1 MPGINFP
8 CYEGVI
14 MVLSQYQRAVGV
26 FTHRRDAEQALH
38 ELRDSGLAM
47 EKVSVIVQNPDRNHQ
62 IGDDEIKERTGDKA
76 DEGATVGGLSG
87 GAVGGLTGLL
97 VGLGT
102 LAIPG
107 VGPIMLAGA
116 AATALVTTLVGASIG
131 AATGTFAGALVGWGI
146 SEEKARAYNERVEH
160 GHYFIIV
167 DCTSFEIAKVEAIL
181 HRWGIEEFGI
191 YEPLNSEQLP
201 TNYLTTTT
209 SPTAMLTKNGILMK
223 YAISC
228 FDNINNVQAAIND
241 MYVAGFTS
249 NQISLICKDFSQF
262 IGLNGVNLSERFD
275 AMRLGIPDD
284 WARFYNEQVEEG
296 NYILIISGTD
306 NELEQAKLIVGNY
319 GVQEFQIYDPMLI
332 RS

>member
-1 MPGINFP
+1 
-8 CYEGVI
+8 
-14 MVLSQYQRAVGV
+14 MVLNQYQRVVGV
-26 FTHRRDAEQALH
+26 FTHQRDVEQALH

-47 EKVSVIVQNPDRNHQ
+47 DKVSIVVQNADRNHE
-62 IGDDEIKERTGDKA
+62 IADNEIKERTGDKA

-146 SEEKARAYNERVEH
+146 SEEQARAYNERVEH

-167 DCTSFEIAKVEAIL
+167 DCTSVEIAKVEAIL
-181 HRWGIEEFGI
+181 QRWGIEEFGI
-191 YEPLNSEQLP
+191 YEHLNSEHR
-201 TNYLTTTT
+201 TINYLTTT
-209 SPTAMLTKNGILMK
+209 SSAPTIPNKSGILTK
-223 YAISC
+223 YAISY
-228 FDNINNVQAAIND
+228 FDNVDNVQAAIHD
-241 MYVAGFTS
+241 IYAAGFPA
-249 NQISLICKDFSQF
+249 NQISLICKDFSQL
-262 IGLNGVNLSERFD
+262 IGSTDVNFSERFD
-275 AMRLGIPDD
+275 AMRLGIADE
-284 WARFYNEQVEEG
+284 WARFYNEQIDQG
-296 NYILIISGTD
+296 NYILIVSGTD
-306 NELEQAKLIVGNY
+306 NELEQASLILGNY
-319 GVQEFQIYDPMLI
+319 AVQECQIYDPMLI

>member
-1 MPGINFP
+1 MI
-8 CYEGVI
+8 
-14 MVLSQYQRAVGV
+14 LSQYQRAVGV

-47 EKVSVIVQNPDRNHQ
+47 EKVSVIVQNADRNHQ
-62 IGDDEIKERTGDKA
+62 ITDDQIKERTGDKA

-146 SEEKARAYNERVEH
+146 SEEQARSYNERVEH

-191 YEPLNSEQLP
+191 YEPLSSEKLP
-201 TNYLTTTT
+201 TNYLTTTNSAT
-209 SPTAMLTKNGILMK
+209 TIPNKSGILSK

-228 FDNINNVQAAIND
+228 FDNIDNAKAAIDD
-241 MYVAGFTS
+241 MYFAGFS
-249 NQISLICKDFSQF
+249 ANQISLVCKDFSQL
-262 IGLNGVNLSERFD
+262 IGSTDINLSERFD
-275 AMRLGIPDD
+275 AMRLGIADD
-284 WARFYNEQVEEG
+284 WARFYNEQIEQG

-306 NELEQAKLIVGNY
+306 NELEQASFIVGNY
-319 GVQEFQIYDPMLI
+319 GIQEFQIYDPMLI

>member
-1 MPGINFP
+1 
-8 CYEGVI
+8 
-14 MVLSQYQRAVGV
+14 MVLNQYQRVIGV
-26 FTHRRDAEQALH
+26 FTHQRDVEQALH

-47 EKVSVIVQNPDRNHQ
+47 DKVSIVVQNADRNHE
-62 IGDDEIKERTGDKA
+62 IADNEIKERTGDKA

-146 SEEKARAYNERVEH
+146 SEEQARAYNERVEH

-167 DCTSFEIAKVEAIL
+167 DCTSVEIAKVEAIL
-181 HRWGIEEFGI
+181 QRWGIEEFGI
-191 YEPLNSEQLP
+191 YEHLNSEHR
-201 TNYLTTTT
+201 TINYLTTT
-209 SPTAMLTKNGILMK
+209 SSAPTIPNKSGILTK
-223 YAISC
+223 YAVSY
-228 FDNINNVQAAIND
+228 FDNVDNVQAAIND
-241 MYVAGFTS
+241 MYAAGFPA
-249 NQISLICKDFSQF
+249 NQISLICKDFSQL
-262 IGLNGVNLSERFD
+262 IGSTDVNFSERFD
-275 AMRLGIPDD
+275 AMRLGIADE
-284 WARFYNEQVEEG
+284 WARFYNEQIDQG
-296 NYILIISGTD
+296 NYILIVSGTD
-306 NELEQAKLIVGNY
+306 NELEPASLILGNY
-319 GVQEFQIYDPMLI
+319 AVQECQIYDPMLI

>member
-1 MPGINFP
+1 
-8 CYEGVI
+8 
-14 MVLSQYQRAVGV
+14 MVLSQYQRAIGV

-47 EKVSVIVQNPDRNHQ
+47 EKVSVVVQNADRNHQ
-62 IGDDEIKERTGDKA
+62 ITDDEIKERTGDKA

-146 SEEKARAYNERVEH
+146 SEEQAKAYNDRVEH

-167 DCTSFEIAKVEAIL
+167 DCTSLEIATVEAIL

-191 YEPLNSEQLP
+191 YEPLNSEQLS
-201 TNYLTTTT
+201 TNYLPTTT
-209 SPTAMLTKNGILMK
+209 STTATPNKSGILSK
-223 YAISC
+223 YAVSC
-228 FDNINNVQAAIND
+228 FNNIDNAKAAIND
-241 MYVAGFTS
+241 MYVAGFS
-249 NQISLICKDFSQF
+249 ANQMSLICKDFSQL
-262 IGLNGVNLSERFD
+262 IGLTGINLSERFD
-275 AMRLGIPDD
+275 AMRLGIADD
-284 WARFYNEQVEEG
+284 WAHFYNEQIAQG
-296 NYILIISGTD
+296 NYIFIISGTD
-306 NELEQAKLIVGNY
+306 KELEQASLVLGNS
-319 GVQEFQIYDPMLI
+319 GVQEYQIYDPMLI

>member
-1 MPGINFP
+1 
-8 CYEGVI
+8 

-47 EKVSVIVQNPDRNHQ
+47 EKVSVVVQNTDRNYE
-62 IGDDEIKERTGDKA
+62 IGDNEIGDKS

-146 SEEKARAYNERVEH
+146 SEEQATAYNQRVEV
-160 GHYFIIV
+160 GHYLIIV

-181 HRWGIEEFGI
+181 LRWGIEEFGI
-191 YEPLNSEQLP
+191 YEHLNSEHE
-201 TNYLTTTT
+201 TINYLTTTT
-209 SPTAMLTKNGILMK
+209 SATAIPNKSGILAK
-223 YAISC
+223 YAVSDFNNI
-228 FDNINNVQAAIND
+228 DNVEAAINN
-241 MYVAGFTS
+241 MCAVGFPV

-262 IGLNGVNLSERFD
+262 QGSTGVNLSERFD
-275 AMRLGIPDD
+275 AMRLGIADE
-284 WARFYNEQVEEG
+284 WARFYNEQIEQG
-296 NYILIISGTD
+296 NYILIVSGTD
-306 NELEQAKLIVGNY
+306 NELDYVSSILGNY
-319 GVQEFQIYDPMLI
+319 GVQEIQIYDPMLI

>member
-1 MPGINFP
+1 
-8 CYEGVI
+8 

-47 EKVSVIVQNPDRNHQ
+47 EKVSVVVQNVDRNHE
-62 IGDDEIKERTGDKA
+62 IADDQIKERTGDKA

-146 SEEKARAYNERVEH
+146 SEEQARAYNQRVEY
-160 GHYFIIV
+160 GHYLIIV
-167 DCTSFEIAKVEAIL
+167 DCTSLEIATVEAIL
-181 HRWGIEEFGI
+181 QRWGIEEFGI
-191 YEPLNSEQLP
+191 YEHFNNEQLP

-209 SPTAMLTKNGILMK
+209 SATTIPNKSGILTK
-223 YAISC
+223 YAISY
-228 FDNINNVQAAIND
+228 FDNIDNAEAAIND
-241 MYVAGFTS
+241 MYVASFPA
-249 NQISLICKDFSQF
+249 NQISLISKDFSQL
-262 IGLNGVNLSERFD
+262 IGSIDVNLSERFD
-275 AMRLGIPDD
+275 AIRLGIGDE
-284 WARFYNEQVEEG
+284 WARFYNEQIAQG
-296 NYILIISGTD
+296 NYILIVSGTD
-306 NELEQAKLIVGNY
+306 NELEQVSLILGNY
-319 GVQEFQIYDPMLI
+319 GVQECQIYDPMLI

>member
-1 MPGINFP
+1 
-8 CYEGVI
+8 
-14 MVLSQYQRAVGV
+14 MVVSQYQRAVGV

-38 ELRDSGLAM
+38 ELKDSGLAM
-47 EKVSVIVQNPDRNHQ
+47 EKVSVVVHNTDRNYETA
-62 IGDDEIKERTGDKA
+62 DNEIKERTGDKA

-146 SEEKARAYNERVEH
+146 SEEQAKAYNERVEH
-160 GHYFIIV
+160 GHYLIIV

-181 HRWGIEEFGI
+181 QRWGIEEFGI
-191 YEPLNSEQLP
+191 YEHFNSEQLP
-201 TNYLTTTT
+201 TNYPDTTT
-209 SPTAMLTKNGILMK
+209 SATAIPNKSGILTKHAVS
-223 YAISC
+223 Y
-228 FDNINNVQAAIND
+228 FDNIDNAEGAIND
-241 MYVAGFTS
+241 IYTAGFPA
-249 NQISLICKDFSQF
+249 NQISLICKDFSQL
-262 IGLNGVNLSERFD
+262 IGSIGVNLSERFD
-275 AMRLGIPDD
+275 AMRLGIGDE
-284 WARFYNEQVEEG
+284 WARFYNEQIEIG
-296 NYILIISGTD
+296 NYILIVSGTD
-306 NELEQAKLIVGNY
+306 NELEQVSLILGNY
-319 GVQEFQIYDPMLI
+319 GVQECQIYDPMLI

>member
-1 MPGINFP
+1 
-8 CYEGVI
+8 

-47 EKVSVIVQNPDRNHQ
+47 EKVSVVVQNTDRNYEISNDE
-62 IGDDEIKERTGDKA
+62 IGDKS

-131 AATGTFAGALVGWGI
+131 AATGTFAGALVGWGM
-146 SEEKARAYNERVEH
+146 SEEQARAYNERVED
-160 GHYFIIV
+160 GHYLIIV
-167 DCTSFEIAKVEAIL
+167 DCTSLEIAQVEAIL
-181 HRWGIEEFGI
+181 QRWGIEEFGI
-191 YEPLNSEQLP
+191 YEHLNSDHET

-209 SPTAMLTKNGILMK
+209 SATAIPNKSGILTK
-223 YAISC
+223 YAISY
-228 FDNINNVQAAIND
+228 FNHIDNAEAAINE
-241 MYVAGFTS
+241 MCAAGFS
-249 NQISLICKDFSQF
+249 VNQISLICQDFSQLV
-262 IGLNGVNLSERFD
+262 GSTDVNLSDRFD
-275 AMRLGIPDD
+275 AMRLGIADE
-284 WARFYNEQVEEG
+284 WARFYNEQIEQG
-296 NYILIISGTD
+296 NYIAIVSGTD
-306 NELEQAKLIVGNY
+306 NELDHASLILGKY
-319 GVQEFQIYDPMLI
+319 GVQECQIYDPMLI

>member
-1 MPGINFP
+1 
-8 CYEGVI
+8 

-47 EKVSVIVQNPDRNHQ
+47 EKVSVVVQNADRNHE
-62 IGDDEIKERTGDKA
+62 IADNEIKERTGDKA

-146 SEEKARAYNERVEH
+146 SEEQARAYNERVEH

-181 HRWGIEEFGI
+181 QRWGIEEFGI
-191 YEPLNSEQLP
+191 YEYFNSEHRT

-209 SPTAMLTKNGILMK
+209 SATAIPNKSGILPK
-223 YAISC
+223 YAVSY
-228 FDNINNVQAAIND
+228 FDNIDNIEAAIND
-241 MYVAGFTS
+241 MYAAGFPA
-249 NQISLICKDFSQF
+249 NQISLICKDFSQL
-262 IGLNGVNLSERFD
+262 IGSTDVNLSERFD
-275 AMRLGIPDD
+275 AMRLGIGDE
-284 WARFYNEQVEEG
+284 WARFYNEQIDQG
-296 NYILIISGTD
+296 NYILIVSGTD
-306 NELEQAKLIVGNY
+306 NQLEQASLILGNY
-319 GVQEFQIYDPMLI
+319 GVQECQIYDPMLI

>member
-1 MPGINFP
+1 
-8 CYEGVI
+8 

-26 FTHRRDAEQALH
+26 FTHRRNAEQALH

-47 EKVSVIVQNPDRNHQ
+47 EKVSVVVHNADRNHE
-62 IGDDEIKERTGDKA
+62 IPDDEIKERTGDKA

-146 SEEKARAYNERVEH
+146 SEEQARAYNERVEH
-160 GHYFIIV
+160 GHYLIIV
-167 DCTSFEIAKVEAIL
+167 DCTSVEIAKVEAIL

-191 YEPLNSEQLP
+191 YEHFNSEQLP
-201 TNYLTTTT
+201 RNYLITTT
-209 SPTAMLTKNGILMK
+209 SATATPNKNGILTK
-223 YAISC
+223 YAISY
-228 FDNINNVQAAIND
+228 FDNVDNAEAAIND
-241 MYVAGFTS
+241 MYVAGFPA
-249 NQISLICKDFSQF
+249 NQISLICKEVSQF
-262 IGLNGVNLSERFD
+262 IRSTGVNLSERFD
-275 AMRLGIPDD
+275 AMRLGIADE
-284 WARFYNEQVEEG
+284 WARFYNEQIDRG
-296 NYILIISGTD
+296 NYILIVSGTD
-306 NELEQAKLIVGNY
+306 NELDQASLILGNY
-319 GVQEFQIYDPMLI
+319 GVQEYQIYDPMLI

>member
-1 MPGINFP
+1 
-8 CYEGVI
+8 
-14 MVLSQYQRAVGV
+14 MVLSQSQRQRAVGV

-47 EKVSVIVQNPDRNHQ
+47 EKVSVVVHNVDRNH
-62 IGDDEIKERTGDKA
+62 EIADNEVKERTDDKA

-131 AATGTFAGALVGWGI
+131 AATGTFAGALVGWGM
-146 SEEKARAYNERVEH
+146 SSDQARTYNERVES
-160 GHYFIIV
+160 GHYLIIV
-167 DCTSFEIAKVEAIL
+167 DCTSLEIDKVEAIL
-181 HRWGIEEFGI
+181 QRWGIEEFGI
-191 YEPLNSEQLP
+191 YEHFSSEHET

-209 SPTAMLTKNGILMK
+209 SATTTIPNKSGMMTK
-223 YAISC
+223 YAINY
-228 FDNINNVQAAIND
+228 FNHIDNAEAAIND
-241 MYVAGFTS
+241 MRAAGFPVS
-249 NQISLICKDFSQF
+249 QISLISKSFPQLVGSTD
-262 IGLNGVNLSERFD
+262 VVLSDRFD
-275 AMRLGIPDD
+275 AMRLGIADE
-284 WARFYNEQVEEG
+284 WVRFYNEQIEQG
-296 NYILIISGTD
+296 NYILIVSGTD
-306 NELEQAKLIVGNY
+306 NDLEPVSLILGKY
-319 GVQEFQIYDPMLI
+319 GVQECQIYDPMLI

>member
-1 MPGINFP
+1 
-8 CYEGVI
+8 
-14 MVLSQYQRAVGV
+14 MVVNQYQRVVGV

-47 EKVSVIVQNPDRNHQ
+47 EKVSVVVQNADRNHE
-62 IGDDEIKERTGDKA
+62 IADNEIKERTGDKA

-146 SEEKARAYNERVEH
+146 SEEQAKAYNERVEH

-181 HRWGIEEFGI
+181 QRWGIEDFGI
-191 YEPLNSEQLP
+191 YEHLNSEHR
-201 TNYLTTTT
+201 TINYLTTTSSAT
-209 SPTAMLTKNGILMK
+209 TIPNKSGILTK
-223 YAISC
+223 YATGY
-228 FDNINNVQAAIND
+228 FDNIDNIEAAIND
-241 MYVAGFTS
+241 MYAAGFPA
-249 NQISLICKDFSQF
+249 NQISLICKDFSQL
-262 IGLNGVNLSERFD
+262 IGSTQVNLSERFD
-275 AMRLGIPDD
+275 AMRLGIADE
-284 WARFYNEQVEEG
+284 WARFYNEQIAQG
-296 NYILIISGTD
+296 NYILIVSGTD
-306 NELEQAKLIVGNY
+306 NELEQASLIFSKY
-319 GVQEFQIYDPMLI
+319 AVQECQIYDPMLI

>member
-1 MPGINFP
+1 
-8 CYEGVI
+8 
-14 MVLSQYQRAVGV
+14 MVLSKYQRAVGV

-47 EKVSVIVQNPDRNHQ
+47 EKVSVLVQNTDRNHQ
-62 IGDDEIKERTGDKA
+62 IGDDEKGDKS

-131 AATGTFAGALVGWGI
+131 AATGTFAGALVGWGM
-146 SEEKARAYNERVEH
+146 SEEQARAYNQRVEV
-160 GHYFIIV
+160 GHYLIIV

-181 HRWGIEEFGI
+181 LRWGIEEFGI
-191 YEPLNSEQLP
+191 YEHFNSEHGT
-201 TNYLTTTT
+201 TNYLNTTT
-209 SPTAMLTKNGILMK
+209 SATAISNKSGILTK
-223 YAISC
+223 YAVSDFNNI
-228 FDNINNVQAAIND
+228 DNVEAAIND
-241 MYVAGFTS
+241 ICGAGFPV

-262 IGLNGVNLSERFD
+262 KGSIGVNLSERFD
-275 AMRLGIPDD
+275 AMRLGIGDE
-284 WARFYNEQVEEG
+284 WARFYNEQIEQG

-306 NELEQAKLIVGNY
+306 NELDYVSSILANC
-319 GVQEFQIYDPMLI
+319 GVQKIQIYDPMLI

>member
-1 MPGINFP
+1 
-8 CYEGVI
+8 
-14 MVLSQYQRAVGV
+14 MVLNQYKRAIGV
-26 FTHRRDAEQALH
+26 FTHRRDAEQAVH

-47 EKVSVIVQNPDRNHQ
+47 EKVSVVVQNADRNYQ
-62 IGDDEIKERTGDKA
+62 IADNENKERTGDKT

-116 AATALVTTLVGASIG
+116 AATALVTTLVGAGIG

-146 SEEKARAYNERVEH
+146 SEEQARAYNERVEH

-167 DCTSFEIAKVEAIL
+167 DCTSLEIATVEAIL

-191 YEPLNSEQLP
+191 YEPLSSEQLP

-209 SPTAMLTKNGILMK
+209 SAATTIPNKSGILSK

-228 FDNINNVQAAIND
+228 FNNIENAKSAIND
-241 MYVAGFTS
+241 MYLAGFS
-249 NQISLICKDFSQF
+249 ANQMSLICKDFSQLS
-262 IGLNGVNLSERFD
+262 GLSDINLSERFD
-275 AMRLGIPDD
+275 AMRLGIADD
-284 WARFYNEQVEEG
+284 WARFYNEQITQG
-296 NYILIISGTD
+296 NYILIVSGTD
-306 NELEQAKLIVGNY
+306 NELEQASLIVSNY
-319 GVQEFQIYDPMLI
+319 GVQECQIYDPMLI

>member
-1 MPGINFP
+1 MI
-8 CYEGVI
+8 
-14 MVLSQYQRAVGV
+14 LSQYQRAVGV

-47 EKVSVIVQNPDRNHQ
+47 EKVSVVVQNADRNHE
-62 IGDDEIKERTGDKA
+62 IIEGEIKERTGDKA

-146 SEEKARAYNERVEH
+146 SEEQAKAYNERVEH

-167 DCTSFEIAKVEAIL
+167 DCTSSEVAKVEAIL
-181 HRWGIEEFGI
+181 QRWGIEEFGI
-191 YEPLNSEQLP
+191 YEPLSSEQLS

-209 SPTAMLTKNGILMK
+209 STTTIPNKSGILSK

-228 FDNINNVQAAIND
+228 FDSIDNAKAVIND
-241 MYVAGFTS
+241 MYLAGFS
-249 NQISLICKDFSQF
+249 ANQISLICKDFSQLVGSTD
-262 IGLNGVNLSERFD
+262 INLSERFD
-275 AMRLGIPDD
+275 AMRLGIADD
-284 WARFYNEQVEEG
+284 WARFYNEQIEQG

-306 NELEQAKLIVGNY
+306 NELEHASFIVGNY

>member
-1 MPGINFP
+1 MALI
-8 CYEGVI
+8 
-14 MVLSQYQRAVGV
+14 QYQRAVGV
-26 FTHRRDAEQALH
+26 FTHRIDAEQAIH

-47 EKVSVIVQNPDRNHQ
+47 EKVSVVVQNSDRNH
-62 IGDDEIKERTGDKA
+62 EIADNEVKEGTGDKA

-146 SEEKARAYNERVEH
+146 SSEQARAYNERVED
-160 GHYFIIV
+160 GHYLIIV
-167 DCTSFEIAKVEAIL
+167 DCTSFEIAKVEEIL
-181 HRWGIEEFGI
+181 QRWGIEEFGI
-191 YEPLNSEQLP
+191 YEHLNSEYET

-209 SPTAMLTKNGILMK
+209 SAIAIPNKSGMMSK
-223 YAISC
+223 YGVSC
-228 FDNINNVQAAIND
+228 FNSIDNAEAAIKD
-241 MYVAGFTS
+241 MCVAGFS
-249 NQISLICKDFSQF
+249 LNQISLISKDFSQLVGSTG
-262 IGLNGVNLSERFD
+262 INLSERFD
-275 AMRLGIPDD
+275 AMRLGIADE
-284 WARFYNEQVEEG
+284 WARFYNEQIEQG
-296 NYILIISGTD
+296 NYILIVSGTD
-306 NELEQAKLIVGNY
+306 NEQDIASSILCNY
-319 GVQEFQIYDPMLI
+319 GVQECQIYDPMLI

>member
-1 MPGINFP
+1 
-8 CYEGVI
+8 

-47 EKVSVIVQNPDRNHQ
+47 EKVSVVVQNIARNHE
-62 IGDDEIKERTGDKA
+62 IANDEIKERTGDKA

-146 SEEKARAYNERVEH
+146 SEEQARAYNERVEH

-181 HRWGIEEFGI
+181 QRWGIEEFGI
-191 YEPLNSEQLP
+191 YEPLSSEQLS
-201 TNYLTTTT
+201 TNSATTIPNK
-209 SPTAMLTKNGILMK
+209 SGILSK
-223 YAISC
+223 YAVSC
-228 FDNINNVQAAIND
+228 FDSIDNAKAAIND
-241 MYVAGFTS
+241 MYIAGFS
-249 NQISLICKDFSQF
+249 ANQMSLICKDLSQF
-262 IGLNGVNLSERFD
+262 IGLTGINLSERFD
-275 AMRLGIPDD
+275 AMRLGIADD
-284 WARFYNEQVEEG
+284 WARFYNEQIEQG

-306 NELEQAKLIVGNY
+306 NELEQASFIVGNY
-319 GVQEFQIYDPMLI
+319 GVQECQIYDPMLI

>member
-1 MPGINFP
+1 
-8 CYEGVI
+8 

-26 FTHRRDAEQALH
+26 FTHRRDAERALH

-47 EKVSVIVQNPDRNHQ
+47 DKVSVVVQNADRNHEMA
-62 IGDDEIKERTGDKA
+62 DDEIRDRTGDKA

-146 SEEKARAYNERVEH
+146 SEEQARAYNQRVEY
-160 GHYFIIV
+160 GHYLIIV
-167 DCTSFEIAKVEAIL
+167 DCTFSEIAKVEAIL
-181 HRWGIEEFGI
+181 KRWGIEEFGI
-191 YEPLNSEQLP
+191 YEHLNRDQLP
-201 TNYLTTTT
+201 TNYLSTANST
-209 SPTAMLTKNGILMK
+209 SAIPNKTGILTK
-223 YAISC
+223 YAVSY
-228 FDNINNVQAAIND
+228 FDNIDNVEATIND
-241 MYVAGFTS
+241 MYVAGFPA
-249 NQISLICKDFSQF
+249 NQIFLISKNFSQL
-262 IGLNGVNLSERFD
+262 IGSIDINLSDRFD
-275 AMRLGIPDD
+275 AMRLGIGDE
-284 WARFYNEQVEEG
+284 WARFYNEQIAVG
-296 NYILIISGTD
+296 NYLLIVSGTD
-306 NELEQAKLIVGNY
+306 NELEQASLILGNY
-319 GVQEFQIYDPMLI
+319 GVEECQIYDPMLI

>member
-1 MPGINFP
+1 
-8 CYEGVI
+8 

-47 EKVSVIVQNPDRNHQ
+47 EKVSVVVQNADRNHEIRDNE
-62 IGDDEIKERTGDKA
+62 IGDKS

-131 AATGTFAGALVGWGI
+131 AATGTFAGALVGWGM
-146 SEEKARAYNERVEH
+146 SEEQARAYNQRVEV
-160 GHYFIIV
+160 GHYLIIV
-167 DCTSFEIAKVEAIL
+167 DCTSFEIAKVQAIL
-181 HRWGIEEFGI
+181 LRWGIEEFGI
-191 YEPLNSEQLP
+191 YEHLTSEQET
-201 TNYLTTTT
+201 TNYLTNTT
-209 SPTAMLTKNGILMK
+209 STTAIPNNKSGILTK
-223 YAISC
+223 YAIRD
-228 FDNINNVQAAIND
+228 FNNIDNVEAAIND
-241 MYVAGFTS
+241 IYVAGFPI

-262 IGLNGVNLSERFD
+262 KGSTGVNLSERFD
-275 AMRLGIPDD
+275 AMRLGIPDE
-284 WARFYNEQVEEG
+284 WARFYNEQIEQG
-296 NYILIISGTD
+296 NYILILSGTD
-306 NELEQAKLIVGNY
+306 NELDYVSSILRNC
-319 GVQEFQIYDPMLI
+319 GVQEIQIYDPMLI

>member
-1 MPGINFP
+1 
-8 CYEGVI
+8 

-26 FTHRRDAEQALH
+26 FTHRRDAEQALY

-47 EKVSVIVQNPDRNHQ
+47 EKVSVVVQNVDRNHE
-62 IGDDEIKERTGDKA
+62 IADDQIKERTGDKA

-146 SEEKARAYNERVEH
+146 SEEQARAYNQRVEY
-160 GHYFIIV
+160 GHYLIIV
-167 DCTSFEIAKVEAIL
+167 DCTSLEIATVEAIL
-181 HRWGIEEFGI
+181 QRWGIEEFGI
-191 YEPLNSEQLP
+191 YEHFNREQLP

-209 SPTAMLTKNGILMK
+209 ATTIPNKSGILTK
-223 YAISC
+223 YAISYL
-228 FDNINNVQAAIND
+228 DNIDNAEAAIND
-241 MYVAGFTS
+241 MYVAGFPA
-249 NQISLICKDFSQF
+249 NQISLISKDFSQL
-262 IGLNGVNLSERFD
+262 IGSIDVNLSERFD
-275 AMRLGIPDD
+275 AMRLGIGDE
-284 WARFYNEQVEEG
+284 WARFYNEQIAQG
-296 NYILIISGTD
+296 NYILIVSGTD
-306 NELEQAKLIVGNY
+306 NELEQVSLILSNY
-319 GVQEFQIYDPMLI
+319 GVQECQIYDPMLI

>member
-1 MPGINFP
+1 MA
-8 CYEGVI
+8 
-14 MVLSQYQRAVGV
+14 LSQNQRAIGV

-47 EKVSVIVQNPDRNHQ
+47 EKVSVVVQNADRNHQ
-62 IGDDEIKERTGDKA
+62 ITDDEIKERTGDKA

-146 SEEKARAYNERVEH
+146 SEEQAKAYNERVQH

-181 HRWGIEEFGI
+181 QRWGIEEFGI

-201 TNYLTTTT
+201 TNYLPTTTSTTTT
-209 SPTAMLTKNGILMK
+209 PNKSGILSK
-223 YAISC
+223 YAVSC
-228 FDNINNVQAAIND
+228 FNNIDNAKAAIND
-241 MYVAGFTS
+241 MYVAGFS
-249 NQISLICKDFSQF
+249 ANQMSLICQDFSQL
-262 IGLNGVNLSERFD
+262 IGLTGINLSERFD
-275 AMRLGIPDD
+275 AMRLGIADE
-284 WARFYNEQVEEG
+284 WARFYNEQIAQG
-296 NYILIISGTD
+296 NYIFIVSGTD
-306 NELEQAKLIVGNY
+306 KELEQASLILGNS
-319 GVQEFQIYDPMLI
+319 GVRECQIYDPMLI